1 MLYFSPKT
9 WIFQLFIDMLSPP
22 RKLPVICLKVQ
33 MLEVDER
40 VSVLYRNNVSPGIHR
55 DRPNGRTPSNPVK
68 IPVKIGAPYLCRHHR
83 ASRCDCN
90 QVCDMNSSM
99 TPFQALMLVASVA
112 ACSVTYTGAIVL
124 IRRLASERANPRS
137 VTGFRAVNTG
147 PGAFDDLEFLFD
159 DAHCAALAP
168 VAHSA
173 YLRKCKTP
181 PMF

>member
-1 MLYFSPKT
+1 
-9 WIFQLFIDMLSPP
+9 
-22 RKLPVICLKVQ
+22 
-33 MLEVDER
+33 
-40 VSVLYRNNVSPGIHR
+40 
-55 DRPNGRTPSNPVK
+55 
-68 IPVKIGAPYLCRHHR
+68 
-83 ASRCDCN
+83 
-90 QVCDMNSSM
+90 M

-181 PMF
+181 TNVLIINHNTHSHITQEPPPLPPPNLYCS